1 MQIRDM
7 IKLTYTKGYYME
19 KLYKRELYL
28 SKIRPFVYKE
38 IQMYHL

>member
-1 MQIRDM
+1 
-7 IKLTYTKGYYME
+7 ME

-38 IQMYHL
+38 IQNVSLMISFVRVYFKCSIYLF